1 MKIYELKN
9 YEKHRTAEVF
19 YDADMISSVKYQIHC
34 SFREELSYVTGAETA
49 DDAIAIAELYVKTGK
64 HMMGRSMLYDNNIDE

>member
-19 YDADMISSVKYQIHC
+19 YDANMVSSVKYQIHC
-34 SFREELSYVTGAETA
+34 SFRGELSYVTGAETE
-49 DDAIAIAELYVKTGK
+49 DVI
-64 HMMGRSMLYDNNIDE
+64 

>member
-19 YDADMISSVKYQIHC
+19 YDADMISSVNYQIHC

-64 HMMGRSMLYDNNIDE
+64 HMMGRSML